1 MTRTTLWYRPVP
13 LDDMPM
19 CTGRNG
25 SVRTT
30 GMQVFTLEQ
39 PSVVVLQPMTSKK
52 MAAKQCDFEI
62 PNERATLQAMAD
74 LFHELALKAP
84 L

>member
-1 MTRTTLWYRPVP
+1 
-13 LDDMPM
+13 M

-30 GMQVFTLEQ
+30 GMQVFTLGN
-39 PSVVVLQPMTSKK
+39 PSVVVLQPLTSRK
-52 MAAKQCDFEI
+52 MLAKQCDFEI
-62 PNERATLQAMAD
+62 PNERDTLQALAD